1 MYLFPRGV
9 SGNGPIRSIPTCK
22 MIKIY
27 STSKI
32 SMHDAAIE
40 LCVFVPST
48 CILLTL
54 ARACAAKGYCS
65 RSVGLFL
72 GRLICFSARF
82 LSNRGCCRCQT
93 WICGYVQRALGT
105 ARV

>member
-82 LSNRGCCRCQT
+82 LFNRGCCSEEYDVKT
-93 WICGYVQRALGT
+93 TLL
-105 ARV
+105 